1 LEKIMEF
8 QHLKTET
15 GLDLLQAEGLTD
27 ENAVHC
33 FTTRK
38 GGVSTG
44 HLASLN
50 LGPSR
55 GDDPGSVRENY
66 RRVCAALGTRPE
78 ALVLSHQVH
87 RDNIRICT
95 SADAG
100 KGYCAVRDYD
110 ADGLATDVPG
120 LTLTIFGA
128 DCIPI
133 LFYDP
138 VRRVVAACHGGWR
151 GTALDI
157 AGKTVRKM
165 SDVYGTNPADLR
177 CAIGPGICAK
187 CFETDPDVPEALEA
201 ALGDLVLPC
210 ITPLPEKRF
219 QVDLKGIHR
228 CCLEKAGVLAE
239 KIVISDDCTAC
250 RPDIY
255 WSHRKAGERRGVQC
269 GLIALRD

>member
-1 LEKIMEF
+1 LYF
-8 QHLKTET
+8 QHKQTET
-15 GLDLLQAEGLTD
+15 GPELLQAVGLTD
-27 ENAVHC
+27 AHAVHC

-44 HLASLN
+44 PLSSLN

-55 GDDPGSVRENY
+55 GDRPESVAENF
-66 RRVCAALGTRPE
+66 RRVCAALGTKPE
-78 ALVLSHQVH
+78 GLVLSHQVH
-87 RDNIRICT
+87 RDNVRVCT
-95 SADAG
+95 AADAG
-100 KGYCAVRDYD
+100 KGYCTVRDYD
-110 ADGLATDVPG
+110 ADGLVTDVPG

-138 VRRVVAACHGGWR
+138 VRRVVGACHGGWR

-157 AGKTVRKM
+157 AGKTVRRLRE
-165 SDVYGTNPADLR
+165 VYGTNPTDLR
-177 CAIGPGICAK
+177 CAIGPGICPK
-187 CFETDPDVPEALEA
+187 CFETDPDVPEALRE
-201 ALGDLVLPC
+201 ALGPVCEPC
-210 ITPLPEKRF
+210 ITPLGHGRF

-228 CCLEKAGVLAE
+228 RCLEKAGVLAE

-255 WSHRKAGERRGVQC
+255 WSHRVAGDRRGVQAA
-269 GLIALRD
+269 LIALR